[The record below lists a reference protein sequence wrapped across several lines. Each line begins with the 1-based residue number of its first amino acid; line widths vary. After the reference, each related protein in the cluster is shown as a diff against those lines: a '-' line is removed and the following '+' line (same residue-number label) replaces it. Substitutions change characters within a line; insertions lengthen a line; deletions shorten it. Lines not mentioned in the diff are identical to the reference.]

1 MEGHSRRA
9 APEPLRKISWKGNL
23 QAKSELA
30 PKSQATLGTRG
41 GEGET
46 LKTGMYPHKGPCPPV
61 SQGYPSSSPHPHF
74 TLVVSS
80 SPESP
85 LWPKENLD
93 PVVVQEGAP
102 LTLQCNP
109 PPGLPSPVIFWMSS
123 CKSWEPHVLLMVW
136 PQGVREVC

>member
-9 APEPLRKISWKGNL
+9 APNPPKKIPWKGNL
-23 QAKSELA
+23 QARA
-30 PKSQATLGTRG
+30 GPKVTGHLGHQG
-41 GEGET
+41 GEGDT
-46 LKTGMYPHKGPCPPV
+46 LKAGMYPNKGLYLLPHKEC
-61 SQGYPSSSPHPHF
+61 PSSSPHPHF
-74 TLVVSS
+74 TLLVSS

-123 CKSWEPHVLLMVW
+123 CKSREPHVLLRVW
-136 PQGVREVC
+136 SWGVRGMC